1 MNRQIER
8 LVKKSGFVFWGV
20 EPWGPGDNKIIDW
33 SCDYSEEFEKYTEML
48 IRECASMAEPTLGA
62 DILKHFGVQ

>member
-1 MNRQIER
+1 MNRQIKR
-8 LVKKSGFVFWGV
+8 LVKKSGFILWQ
-20 EPWGPGDNKIIDW
+20 ENEAPGGHIDW
-33 SCDYSEEFEKYTEML
+33 SCDYDQEFKMYTEML